1 MIKQFLLRAFPLKIT
16 SMSILFLVTLTSCDD
31 ENNLLVTEKEI
42 KTSNSRF
49 ELSLKID
56 PDIVYSNSSTKL
68 ITSIKRLVP
77 KDSLGVDP
85 HQRDSQ
91 GDQYMRCKMNAIGG
105 ALEQHSPVWDYI
117 YNGVT
122 YYDQNYSKV
131 FIADT
136 ANSVWEGL
144 AFFIPSSPLKDTGH
158 ISAIFDGMNLT
169 LPIKLV
175 PTP

>member
-1 MIKQFLLRAFPLKIT
+1 MNIKNFIKIFPLKIT
-16 SMSILFLVTLTSCDD
+16 FMGFLFLVALTSCDD

-42 KTSNSRF
+42 KQTNSRF

-77 KDSLGVDP
+77 KDSLGSDP
-85 HQRDSQ
+85 TMYCKLNTVGGNLDMHSELYSFNGQSYPGYLNVSISDS
-91 GDQYMRCKMNAIGG
+91 
-105 ALEQHSPVWDYI
+105 
-117 YNGVT
+117 
-122 YYDQNYSKV
+122 
-131 FIADT
+131 

-144 AFFIPSSPLKDTGH
+144 AFFIPSLPLKDTGH

>member
-1 MIKQFLLRAFPLKIT
+1 MIKQFLLRTFPLKIT

-85 HQRDSQ
+85 HHVSDRETQ
-91 GDQYMRCKMNAIGG
+91 
-105 ALEQHSPVWDYI
+105 
-117 YNGVT
+117 
-122 YYDQNYSKV
+122 
-131 FIADT
+131 
-136 ANSVWEGL
+136 
-144 AFFIPSSPLKDTGH
+144 
-158 ISAIFDGMNLT
+158 
-169 LPIKLV
+169 
-175 PTP
+175 

>member
-1 MIKQFLLRAFPLKIT
+1 
-16 SMSILFLVTLTSCDD
+16 MSILFLVTLTSCDD

-91 GDQYMRCKMNAIGG
+91 ADQ
-105 ALEQHSPVWDYI
+105 
-117 YNGVT
+117 
-122 YYDQNYSKV
+122 
-131 FIADT
+131 
-136 ANSVWEGL
+136 
-144 AFFIPSSPLKDTGH
+144 
-158 ISAIFDGMNLT
+158 
-169 LPIKLV
+169 
-175 PTP
+175 